1 MEAQAWPATE
11 KQDEHEYSPSREADS
26 SEEDGDWGQ
35 NGRES
40 QNEYANPKQTPA
52 PQVTIYFWICY
63 HGNDTKKYG
72 VMPGAVSQYAWV
84 FSLTLTSNS
93 NYN

>member
-63 HGNDTKKYG
+63 HGTDAKKIWCN
-72 VMPGAVSQYAWV
+72 AWCCQSVSMKV
-84 FSLTLTSNS
+84 FFWH
-93 NYN
+93 